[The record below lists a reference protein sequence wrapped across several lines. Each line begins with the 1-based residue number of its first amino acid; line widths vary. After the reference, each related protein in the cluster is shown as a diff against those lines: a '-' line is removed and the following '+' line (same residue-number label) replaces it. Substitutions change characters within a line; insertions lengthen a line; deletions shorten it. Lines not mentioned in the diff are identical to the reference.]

1 MKNKETA
8 VNEEIEALNR
18 IIDAAI
24 DHGGDPGGPYFSDEE
39 TLTKSIMRYMT
50 IRRLDGMYIV
60 SGGNRPKII
69 KKG

>member
-24 DHGGDPGGPYFSDEE
+24 DHGGDHGGPYFSDEE
-39 TLTKSIMRYMT
+39 TLTKSIMRYM
-50 IRRLDGMYIV
+50 
-60 SGGNRPKII
+60 II
-69 KKG
+69 